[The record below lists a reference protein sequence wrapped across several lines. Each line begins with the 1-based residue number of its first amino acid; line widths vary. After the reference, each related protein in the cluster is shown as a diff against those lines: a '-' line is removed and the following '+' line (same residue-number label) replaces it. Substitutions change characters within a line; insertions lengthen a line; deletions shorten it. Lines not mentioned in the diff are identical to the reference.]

1 MSCIRPAFQ
10 ATYRG
15 RSIWSYSLPSGIRH
29 AAPLTWI
36 GAAHWDHKSYDAFCE
51 MDGEYQS
58 YIVAAYLT
66 SMQEQAV
73 EADQAGKKK

>member
-1 MSCIRPAFQ
+1 
-10 ATYRG
+10 
-15 RSIWSYSLPSGIRH
+15 
-29 AAPLTWI
+29 
-36 GAAHWDHKSYDAFCE
+36 

-73 EADQAGKKK
+73 EADQAGKK